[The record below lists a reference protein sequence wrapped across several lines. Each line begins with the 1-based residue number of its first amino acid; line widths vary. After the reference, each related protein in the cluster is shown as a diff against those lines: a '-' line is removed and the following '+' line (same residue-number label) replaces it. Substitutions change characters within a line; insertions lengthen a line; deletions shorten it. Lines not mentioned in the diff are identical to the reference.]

1 MILYA
6 VLLFVFSLLLILAG
20 VMTCG
25 GSYDLIYDYSINGVN
40 DLKRYT
46 KANGI
51 AMICLSLPLIACG
64 VLFWVQP
71 EIPFALIGLG
81 VLVVGIV
88 VAYIFFHRIQ
98 TKYNGGMF

>member
-6 VLLFVFSLLLILAG
+6 VLLFVFSALLILAG
-20 VMTCG
+20 VLTCRG
-25 GSYDLIYDYSINGVN
+25 GYDLIYDYAINGVN
-40 DLKRYT
+40 DLKGYT
-46 KANGI
+46 RSN
-51 AMICLSLPLIACG
+51 
-64 VLFWVQP
+64 
-71 EIPFALIGLG
+71 PFALIGLG